1 MQIRILGLQGATS
14 LDLVT
19 AATARMAAADTAAIL
34 VKTGLSKAQQLQIL
48 MDKGLTKEE
57 AEAALATAAHTAA
70 TAAGTAAT
78 GLFSGA
84 MATAKV
90 AVKGLTAAL
99 KANPYI
105 LIIAAVVG
113 LVAAF
118 NSLSTAAIEASEKSK
133 EAAQKAMEVTAKLDE
148 EAERVD
154 ELIEKYKELKDTEYV
169 DADTREQIRDIQK
182 EINKLVGG
190 ETEGLDLVNGKLDDQ
205 LAKLKQIQLEKAKE
219 DSASYIA
226 AYSSAQKSSDDAYI
240 RDKDDVG
247 GLSFLADWWG
257 YDLYVSGYDEKVES
271 ILESVD
277 GVKDVYKDWNF
288 GTYTDIQFDADNAQE
303 YYDIIQKCIKAL
315 ENDVTFYHQDSDV
328 YNKLVKMRDGYKEF
342 LDTVDEATVAL
353 TENAITIEGLEMD
366 IDGKVIDSAESFD
379 KYRDELIKN
388 VLANENLVQAIKDGK
403 ITQGSVELLVDDYMA
418 GNFSNYY
425 QEWAKY
431 KDNLEKVNTIKTKFK
446 GEADIDDKIAE
457 LTDEELQIACTLI
470 ANNADIKTF
479 EDLKA
484 KIEEKLAKPA
494 PRDSKYFKNLYKQ
507 YQEDYKK
514 LAKNFGNVDVE
525 KFLGSQYT
533 SFFDFDWDNDG
544 LPDQITPYKQDVDW
558 FETFQKGTTSTEI
571 PINYVYTPLYKGH
584 DGSLYQ
590 MNADTMRRYVEG
602 LIDKAGDDWT
612 VEEILA
618 LDREGLTADGKFLQN
633 MLIDVGETSDE
644 TFNKLLNFST
654 VVEGLETVRKNMYS
668 EMAKEYSTGL
678 KDIWNSKDFEETKA
692 SLIAMAKTVTG
703 ITPDAIK
710 ELAEESEELAGYLD
724 QDGMSAEFL
733 ANILQT
739 EALGGD
745 GFALITENALNLNTA
760 LEGMTRRFDEV
771 TEAKARYDA
780 ALSAGEKDDNFKSYA
795 EAFEAL
801 NNEFKEGTVNS
812 NQFWAAAEFIFGA
825 DQLQEWGWSD
835 GIDQIYAAMQ
845 KNVGVFEDAESAGA
859 GFLDQLYKIAE
870 GGQVIGEDGSVIAE
884 IEKFADGSYE
894 FNVDALYLDEL
905 AEKMGLS
912 KEAVLACLEALS
924 MWGDVD
930 YYDMDEVLTAIKDI
944 GLSSDEFDGTAVNVS
959 ALTDQL
965 LTLGYT
971 NKEIYEL
978 LDSLQE
984 IEGIELLNV
993 DSDVNVLTES
1003 LKNLGIATG
1012 EVGEVKINADGLLNL
1027 MQSLQY
1033 TKEDAQELI
1042 NKLGEAD
1049 GITLTN
1055 STGEVKN
1062 VDDILADIEKRAFAT
1077 VESELSTVS
1086 SEINN
1091 ANDAADVLYSKLK
1104 MIDGTTVT
1112 VSVRLDVKSSI
1123 LKSLGLQGFAKGTKN
1138 APDGAALVG
1147 EEGEELVKSG
1157 DRAYLVGTHGA
1168 EIVDLNPGDTVY
1180 TAEET
1185 KRIKRSARGI
1195 HGIMPAYSGGYSGG
1209 SGGRI
1214 NTGKTYEDL
1223 LPDSGKSS
1231 SSNNKSSSDDDKIDT
1246 FDWIEVAIDRIERVI
1261 DRLKKTA
1268 ESTYKSLKSK
1278 LGAAA
1283 DEISMVNQEIAMQQ
1297 KAFNRYMQEANSVG
1311 LSEGLKEKVR
1321 TGTIDINEYDEDTQ
1335 KLIKDYQDWYE
1346 KALDCE
1352 DAIDDLHE
1360 SLASL
1365 YEDNFNNVKDDFE
1378 NQLELVEHMA
1388 NQYET
1393 GIDMLEARGYLESTK
1408 YYSAL
1413 QDATKGEIAIMNK
1426 ELAGL
1431 EQAFSDAMNSGEIE
1445 KYSEAWY
1452 AMQAE
1457 INGVKEEIAEA
1468 NVELAEYAKTMREI
1482 EWGYFDYTQER
1493 ISQLTQEADFLIDL
1507 MSNSDLHTDKGQLTD
1522 EGMATMG
1529 LHGQNYNTYM
1539 AQADMY
1545 AAEILEIDKELA
1557 NDPYN
1562 TELIERREELLGL
1575 QQDSILAAEDEK
1587 QAIVA
1592 LVEEG
1597 INLELQ
1603 AMQDLIDKY
1612 TESLDTA
1619 KDLYEYQKK
1628 IKEQAANVASLQ
1640 KQLSAY
1646 ENDLTEET
1654 RAKVQKLTVELAKA
1668 EEELAESEYEQYI
1681 SDQKKLLD
1689 ELYLEYETILNQRLD
1704 NVDALI
1710 GDMITAVN
1718 DNSGSI
1724 NETLTT
1730 TADNVGYTMTTNMQN
1745 IWNGATNAL
1754 DGTISKYGDDFSTK
1768 FTAVQSVLSSIQAN
1782 TAAMV
1787 AASDEEAQETVDTT
1801 NPETTPSAPTTPT
1814 TPPATQ
1820 PTTPSTPEKTITVG
1834 GKINAKGAKI
1844 YDYAGDTSGEN
1855 QYFSKDPIYKVL
1867 DEKNGYL
1874 KVRHHKLSSG
1884 VTGWFK
1890 KSDVKAY
1897 KTGGLVDYTG
1907 LAKVDG
1913 TPGKPELMLNAED
1926 TKNFLELRDLLRVL
1940 SSQSLTVGSS
1950 GFGSPTLSGVSDLS
1964 RMLSTLRTANGG
1976 TFGTTIGDVEI
1987 TIPIER
1993 VDDYNDFVTKLRND
2007 PKFEN
2012 MLLDVTIGRLA
2023 GGSSL
2028 AKNKYKW

>member
-1 MQIRILGLQGATS
+1 MRMNAAQTAGILA
-14 LDLVT
+14 V
-19 AATARMAAADTAAIL
+19 
-34 VKTGLSKAQQLQIL
+34 TGLSEAQMLQIL
-48 MDKGLTKEE
+48 MDKGLTEEE
-57 AEAALATAAHTAA
+57 AKATLATAAHTAA

-84 MATAKV
+84 LTMAKV

-99 KANPYI
+99 KANPYL

-118 NSLSTAAIEASEKSK
+118 NSLSTAAIDASEKSK
-133 EAAQKAMEVTAKLDE
+133 EAAQAAMEVTANLDE
-148 EAERVD
+148 EAARVD

-169 DADTREQIRDIQK
+169 DADTREEIRDIQK

-342 LDTVDEATVAL
+342 LDTVDDATAAL

-366 IDGKVIDSAESFD
+366 IDGKIVDSAESFD

-425 QEWAKY
+425 QDWAKY
-431 KDNLEKVNTIKTKFK
+431 KSNLEKVTKIKTEFK
-446 GEADIDDKIAE
+446 DESDIDDKIAE
-457 LTDEELQIACTLI
+457 LTDEELEVACKLI
-470 ANNADIKTF
+470 ASGADYKSF
-479 EDLKA
+479 DELKK
-484 KIEEKLAKPA
+484 KIEEQLAKPEVEV
-494 PRDSKYFKNLYKQ
+494 RDSKYFKKLYKE
-507 YQEDYKK
+507 YQDG
-514 LAKNFGNVDVE
+514 LKNAASKYGNVDIKELVG
-525 KFLGSQYT
+525 KDYSWFLEY
-533 SFFDFDWDNDG
+533 DWDNSG
-544 LPDQITPYKQDVDW
+544 GIPDQISKTQSPIKWYDVADY
-558 FETFQKGTTSTEI
+558 GTTTQTLNPETGKYND
-571 PINYVYTPLYKGH
+571 PIEYAYTSLYKNDNGE
-584 DGSLYQ
+584 YFKR
-590 MNADTMRRYVEG
+590 NADTVRRYVEE
-602 LIDKAGDDWT
+602 LIDIAGEDWT
-612 VEEILA
+612 KEEIFA
-618 LDREGLTADGKFLQN
+618 LDREGLEVDGQFIKGIL
-633 MLIDVGETSDE
+633 MDIDQTSSDTFGSASE
-644 TFNKLLNFST
+644 TFSNAADYAMKLENLAAA
-654 VVEGLETVRKNMYS
+654 RKNIYS

-944 GLSSDEFDGTAVNVS
+944 GLSSDDFDGTAVNVS

-993 DSDVNVLTES
+993 DSDVATLTES
-1003 LKNLGIATG
+1003 LQNLGIATG

-1062 VDDILADIEKRAFAT
+1062 VDDVLADIETRTFAT

-1086 SEINN
+1086 SEIND
-1091 ANDAADVLYSKLK
+1091 ANDAADVLYQKLQ

-1123 LKSLGLQGFAKGTKN
+1123 LKSLGLEGFAKGTDN
-1138 APDGAALVG
+1138 APNGAALVG
-1147 EEGEELVKSG
+1147 EEGEELIKSG
-1157 DRAYLVGTHGA
+1157 DRAYLAGTHGA
-1168 EIVDLNPGDTVY
+1168 EIVHLNEGDTVY

-1195 HGIMPAYSGGYSGG
+1195 HGTLPAYSGGYTGG
-1209 SGGRI
+1209 TGGRI

-1223 LPDSGKSS
+1223 LPDSGDK
-1231 SSNNKSSSDDDKIDT
+1231 SSNNKSSSSDDDKIDT

-1297 KAFNRYMQEANSVG
+1297 QAFNRYMQEANSVG
-1311 LSEGLKEKVR
+1311 LSSDLKEKVR
-1321 TGTIDINEYDEDTQ
+1321 TGSIQISEYDEDTQ
-1335 KLIKDYQDWYE
+1335 KLIKDYQEWYI
-1346 KALDCE
+1346 LCHS
-1352 DAIDDLHE
+1352 INNGGVFL
-1360 SLASL
+1360 
-1365 YEDNFNNVKDDFE
+1365 FNCWNTLKLF
-1378 NQLELVEHMA
+1378 
-1388 NQYET
+1388 
-1393 GIDMLEARGYLESTK
+1393 K
-1408 YYSAL
+1408 L
-1413 QDATKGEIAIMNK
+1413 QHNDEI
-1426 ELAGL
+1426 
-1431 EQAFSDAMNSGEIE
+1431 SVS
-1445 KYSEAWY
+1445 
-1452 AMQAE
+1452 
-1457 INGVKEEIAEA
+1457 V
-1468 NVELAEYAKTMREI
+1468 
-1482 EWGYFDYTQER
+1482 
-1493 ISQLTQEADFLIDL
+1493 
-1507 MSNSDLHTDKGQLTD
+1507 
-1522 EGMATMG
+1522 
-1529 LHGQNYNTYM
+1529 
-1539 AQADMY
+1539 
-1545 AAEILEIDKELA
+1545 
-1557 NDPYN
+1557 
-1562 TELIERREELLGL
+1562 
-1575 QQDSILAAEDEK
+1575 
-1587 QAIVA
+1587 
-1592 LVEEG
+1592 
-1597 INLELQ
+1597 
-1603 AMQDLIDKY
+1603 
-1612 TESLDTA
+1612 
-1619 KDLYEYQKK
+1619 
-1628 IKEQAANVASLQ
+1628 NVA
-1640 KQLSAY
+1640 
-1646 ENDLTEET
+1646 
-1654 RAKVQKLTVELAKA
+1654 KV
-1668 EEELAESEYEQYI
+1668 
-1681 SDQKKLLD
+1681 
-1689 ELYLEYETILNQRLD
+1689 
-1704 NVDALI
+1704 
-1710 GDMITAVN
+1710 
-1718 DNSGSI
+1718 
-1724 NETLTT
+1724 
-1730 TADNVGYTMTTNMQN
+1730 
-1745 IWNGATNAL
+1745 
-1754 DGTISKYGDDFSTK
+1754 
-1768 FTAVQSVLSSIQAN
+1768 
-1782 TAAMV
+1782 
-1787 AASDEEAQETVDTT
+1787 
-1801 NPETTPSAPTTPT
+1801 
-1814 TPPATQ
+1814 
-1820 PTTPSTPEKTITVG
+1820 EK
-1834 GKINAKGAKI
+1834 
-1844 YDYAGDTSGEN
+1844 
-1855 QYFSKDPIYKVL
+1855 
-1867 DEKNGYL
+1867 
-1874 KVRHHKLSSG
+1874 
-1884 VTGWFK
+1884 
-1890 KSDVKAY
+1890 
-1897 KTGGLVDYTG
+1897 
-1907 LAKVDG
+1907 
-1913 TPGKPELMLNAED
+1913 
-1926 TKNFLELRDLLRVL
+1926 
-1940 SSQSLTVGSS
+1940 
-1950 GFGSPTLSGVSDLS
+1950 
-1964 RMLSTLRTANGG
+1964 
-1976 TFGTTIGDVEI
+1976 
-1987 TIPIER
+1987 IE
-1993 VDDYNDFVTKLRND
+1993 
-2007 PKFEN
+2007 
-2012 MLLDVTIGRLA
+2012 
-2023 GGSSL
+2023 
-2028 AKNKYKW
+2028 

>member
-1 MQIRILGLQGATS
+1 MQLIALGLQGAVS
-14 LDLVT
+14 VELVT
-19 AATARMAAADTAAIL
+19 AATAKMTATQAAAVL
-34 VKTGLSKAQQLQIL
+34 VKTNLAKAQQIEIL
-48 MDKGLTKEE
+48 MNKGLTKEE
-57 AEAALATAAHTAA
+57 AEATLATAAHTAA

-84 MATAKV
+84 LTMAKV

-99 KANPYI
+99 KSNPYI
-105 LIIAAVVG
+105 LLIGAVIG

-118 NSLSTAAIEASEKSK
+118 NSLSTAAIDASEKSK
-133 EAAQKAMEVTAKLDE
+133 EAAQQAMEVTAKLDE

-226 AYSSAQKSSDDAYI
+226 AYSSSQKSSDDAYI
-240 RDKDDVG
+240 RDKSDVG

-257 YDLYVSGYDEKVES
+257 YDLYVKGWDADVET

-288 GTYTDIQFDADNAQE
+288 GTYTDIQFDADGAQE

-315 ENDVTFYHQDSDV
+315 ENNTSFYHQDSDV
-328 YNKLVKMRDGYKEF
+328 YNKLVKMRDDYKEF
-342 LDTVDEATVAL
+342 LDTVDEATASL
-353 TENAITIEGLEMD
+353 IENAVTIEGLELD
-366 IDGKVIDSAESFD
+366 IDGKVVDSAESYAA
-379 KYRDELIKN
+379 YRDALIQN
-388 VLANENLVQAIKDGK
+388 VLSNENLAQAKADGK
-403 ITQGSVELLVDDYMA
+403 VTHDTVGLLVDDYMA
-418 GNFSNYY
+418 DAFSQYY
-425 QEWAKY
+425 TDYQKYEQQQQKIRTVEGEFVTNITTPEWLAAIK
-431 KDNLEKVNTIKTKFK
+431 EKVGT
-446 GEADIDDKIAE
+446 
-457 LTDEELQIACTLI
+457 LSDEELEVALDLVATGDYRRWSYDEFLESWDKFYGDIQDRLNKETQIETEPYDYYNYKQAEKNYSEHLERL
-470 ANNADIKTF
+470 K
-479 EDLKA
+479 KA
-484 KIEEKLAKPA
+484 KLSAEK
-494 PRDSKYFKNLYKQ
+494 Y
-507 YQEDYKK
+507 
-514 LAKNFGNVDVE
+514 GNVDLNNLWYFSDTDGGV
-525 KFLGSQYT
+525 KGYHGNYGSMASNGYQNFVNFNTWGETNPGFASSAFAMYDEYEGIKL
-533 SFFDFDWDNDG
+533 SV
-544 LPDQITPYKQDVDW
+544 TPYFWAEGHSQPEVLTKDTVH
-558 FETFQKGTTSTEI
+558 
-571 PINYVYTPLYKGH
+571 NY
-584 DGSLYQ
+584 
-590 MNADTMRRYVEG
+590 
-602 LIDKAGDDWT
+602 IDKLIEEAGDGYTYDD
-612 VEEILA
+612 LLR
-618 LDREGLTADGKFLQN
+618 LDAEGIEVDGMHIKGIIADIGDTAEATTEKLRAYSTADAGIMVARQRLYAAMSKTYKEDL
-633 MLIDVGETSDE
+633 
-644 TFNKLLNFST
+644 ST
-654 VVEGLETVRKNMYS
+654 L
-668 EMAKEYSTGL
+668 
-678 KDIWNSKDFEETKA
+678 WNSEDFEETKA
-692 SLIAMAKTVTG
+692 SLVAMAKTVNG

-710 ELAEESEELAGYLD
+710 DLADESADLAEYLD

-745 GFALITENALNLNTA
+745 GFALITENALELNTA

-771 TEAKARYDA
+771 TDAKARYDA

-944 GLSSDEFDGTAVNVS
+944 GLSSDDFEGTAVNVS

-1062 VDDILADIEKRAFAT
+1062 VDDVLADIETRTFAT

-1086 SEINN
+1086 SEIND
-1091 ANDAADVLYSKLK
+1091 ANDAADVLYSKLQ

-1112 VSVRLDVKSSI
+1112 VSVKLDVKSSI

-1195 HGIMPAYSGGYSGG
+1195 HGIMPAYSGGYTGG

-1619 KDLYEYQKK
+1619 KD
-1628 IKEQAANVASLQ
+1628 
-1640 KQLSAY
+1640 
-1646 ENDLTEET
+1646 
-1654 RAKVQKLTVELAKA
+1654 
-1668 EEELAESEYEQYI
+1668 
-1681 SDQKKLLD
+1681 
-1689 ELYLEYETILNQRLD
+1689 
-1704 NVDALI
+1704 
-1710 GDMITAVN
+1710 
-1718 DNSGSI
+1718 
-1724 NETLTT
+1724 
-1730 TADNVGYTMTTNMQN
+1730 
-1745 IWNGATNAL
+1745 
-1754 DGTISKYGDDFSTK
+1754 
-1768 FTAVQSVLSSIQAN
+1768 
-1782 TAAMV
+1782 
-1787 AASDEEAQETVDTT
+1787 
-1801 NPETTPSAPTTPT
+1801 
-1814 TPPATQ
+1814 
-1820 PTTPSTPEKTITVG
+1820 
-1834 GKINAKGAKI
+1834 
-1844 YDYAGDTSGEN
+1844 
-1855 QYFSKDPIYKVL
+1855 
-1867 DEKNGYL
+1867 
-1874 KVRHHKLSSG
+1874 
-1884 VTGWFK
+1884 
-1890 KSDVKAY
+1890 
-1897 KTGGLVDYTG
+1897 
-1907 LAKVDG
+1907 
-1913 TPGKPELMLNAED
+1913 
-1926 TKNFLELRDLLRVL
+1926 
-1940 SSQSLTVGSS
+1940 
-1950 GFGSPTLSGVSDLS
+1950 
-1964 RMLSTLRTANGG
+1964 
-1976 TFGTTIGDVEI
+1976 
-1987 TIPIER
+1987 
-1993 VDDYNDFVTKLRND
+1993 
-2007 PKFEN
+2007 
-2012 MLLDVTIGRLA
+2012 
-2023 GGSSL
+2023 
-2028 AKNKYKW
+2028 

>member
-1 MQIRILGLQGATS
+1 MSAY
-14 LDLVT
+14 
-19 AATARMAAADTAAIL
+19 
-34 VKTGLSKAQQLQIL
+34 
-48 MDKGLTKEE
+48 
-57 AEAALATAAHTAA
+57 
-70 TAAGTAAT
+70 
-78 GLFSGA
+78 
-84 MATAKV
+84 KV
-90 AVKGLTAAL
+90 ISAVKGYKEATNLVKVLSVLNNAFPNLSSAISGVVTAVGEATGGFGKFRAAAKSAASGVGSL
-99 KANPYI
+99 ISAHPYI
-105 LIIAAVVG
+105 AA
-113 LVAAF
+113 A
-118 NSLSTAAIEASEKSK
+118 AAIAVMVSVMINFANAAKEASEKADELK
-133 EAAQKAMEVTAKLDE
+133 EKLVNEAQVAREEVETL
-148 EAERVD
+148 R
-154 ELIEKYKELKDTEYV
+154 ELIEKYKELANSDTQ
-169 DADTREQIRDIQK
+169 DAATREEIKRIQSDITD
-182 EINKLVGG
+182 LVGAQAAN
-190 ETEGLDLVNGKLDDQ
+190 LDMVNGKLDEE
-205 LAKLKQIQLEKAKE
+205 LEKLYEAEKLTAQRALDSSVSAYHAAKDSE
-219 DSASYIA
+219 DKAVGSQSGSFAHPAFGAWDYVGARDEDAEEILYNADSRNRLYVTTGGWFNNSTYASVQYSGMDENGDGVFDTEDKIELLNSWIDALKSDGDYDYA
-226 AYSSAQKSSDDAYI
+226 ASDFYNAIVAQRDAYQKYI
-240 RDKDDVG
+240 DDTLKEASNLLDAQIISSTYDSNLLKMNVDSLEDYEDYRSKLIELVKNSPN
-247 GLSFLADWWG
+247 LSEALSSG
-257 YDLYVSGYDEKVES
+257 DLTLEDIEGQVDTYLGTIPQYDEW
-271 ILESVD
+271 
-277 GVKDVYKDWNF
+277 YKN
-288 GTYTDIQFDADNAQE
+288 
-303 YYDIIQKCIKAL
+303 L
-315 ENDVTFYHQDSDV
+315 
-328 YNKLVKMRDGYKEF
+328 NK
-342 LDTVDEATVAL
+342 
-353 TENAITIEGLEMD
+353 I
-366 IDGKVIDSAESFD
+366 
-379 KYRDELIKN
+379 
-388 VLANENLVQAIKDGK
+388 
-403 ITQGSVELLVDDYMA
+403 
-418 GNFSNYY
+418 
-425 QEWAKY
+425 
-431 KDNLEKVNTIKTKFK
+431 NTIKTEFK
-446 GEADIDDKIAE
+446 DDADIEDKIAS
-457 LTDEELQIACTLI
+457 LTDEEFEVACTLI
-470 ANNADIKTF
+470 ADGADFESF
-479 EDLKA
+479 EDLKE
-484 KIEEKLAKPA
+484 KIEEELAEPETEV
-494 PRDSKYFKNLYKQ
+494 RDSKYFKNLYKQ
-507 YQEDYKK
+507 RQKEVEE
-514 LAKNFGNVDVE
+514 LAKKYGNIDVE
-525 KFLGSQYT
+525 KLLGSYY
-533 SFFDFDWDNDG
+533 SWFMEFDWDNSG
-544 LPDQITPYKQDVDW
+544 GIPDQITKTSSPIKWYDIASY
-558 FETFQKGTTSTEI
+558 GTTTQTQNPDTGIYNDPVE
-571 PINYVYTPLYKGH
+571 YVYTPLYQNENGEYFKR
-584 DGSLYQ
+584 
-590 MNADTMRRYVEG
+590 NADTVRRYVEE
-602 LIDKAGDDWT
+602 LIDIAGEDWT
-612 VEEILA
+612 KEELFA
-618 LDREGLTADGKFLQN
+618 LDREGLEVDGQFVKGI
-633 MLIDVGETSDE
+633 LIDIGETSAD
-644 TFNKLLNFST
+644 TFSNVSDYAMR
-654 VVEGLETVRKNMYS
+654 LESLATVRKNIYS

-870 GGQVIGEDGSVIAE
+870 GGQVVGEDGSVIAE
-884 IEKFADGSYE
+884 IQKFADGSYE

-944 GLSSDEFDGTAVNVS
+944 GLSSDDFEGTAVNVS

-1012 EVGEVKINADGLLNL
+1012 DVGEVKINADGLLNL

-1062 VDDILADIEKRAFAT
+1062 VDDVLADIETRTFAT

-1086 SEINN
+1086 SEIND

-1123 LKSLGLQGFAKGTKN
+1123 LKSLGLEGFAKGTDN
-1138 APDGAALVG
+1138 APNGAALVG
-1147 EEGEELVKSG
+1147 EEGEELIKSG
-1157 DRAYLVGTHGA
+1157 DRAYLAGTHGA
-1168 EIVDLNPGDTVY
+1168 EIVHLNAGDTVY

-1195 HGIMPAYSGGYSGG
+1195 HGTLPAYSGGYTGG
-1209 SGGRI
+1209 TGGRI
-1214 NTGKTYEDL
+1214 NPGKTYEDL

-1507 MSNSDLHTDKGQLTD
+1507 LSNSDLHTDKGQLTD

-1545 AAEILEIDKELA
+1545 AAEILEIDKELV

-1597 INLELQ
+1597 IALELE

-1619 KDLYEYQKK
+1619 KD
-1628 IKEQAANVASLQ
+1628 
-1640 KQLSAY
+1640 
-1646 ENDLTEET
+1646 
-1654 RAKVQKLTVELAKA
+1654 
-1668 EEELAESEYEQYI
+1668 
-1681 SDQKKLLD
+1681 
-1689 ELYLEYETILNQRLD
+1689 
-1704 NVDALI
+1704 
-1710 GDMITAVN
+1710 
-1718 DNSGSI
+1718 
-1724 NETLTT
+1724 
-1730 TADNVGYTMTTNMQN
+1730 
-1745 IWNGATNAL
+1745 
-1754 DGTISKYGDDFSTK
+1754 
-1768 FTAVQSVLSSIQAN
+1768 
-1782 TAAMV
+1782 
-1787 AASDEEAQETVDTT
+1787 
-1801 NPETTPSAPTTPT
+1801 
-1814 TPPATQ
+1814 
-1820 PTTPSTPEKTITVG
+1820 
-1834 GKINAKGAKI
+1834 
-1844 YDYAGDTSGEN
+1844 
-1855 QYFSKDPIYKVL
+1855 
-1867 DEKNGYL
+1867 
-1874 KVRHHKLSSG
+1874 
-1884 VTGWFK
+1884 
-1890 KSDVKAY
+1890 
-1897 KTGGLVDYTG
+1897 
-1907 LAKVDG
+1907 
-1913 TPGKPELMLNAED
+1913 
-1926 TKNFLELRDLLRVL
+1926 
-1940 SSQSLTVGSS
+1940 
-1950 GFGSPTLSGVSDLS
+1950 
-1964 RMLSTLRTANGG
+1964 
-1976 TFGTTIGDVEI
+1976 
-1987 TIPIER
+1987 
-1993 VDDYNDFVTKLRND
+1993 
-2007 PKFEN
+2007 
-2012 MLLDVTIGRLA
+2012 
-2023 GGSSL
+2023 
-2028 AKNKYKW
+2028 